1 MANDLFHFQLG
12 GLQCAVIEDVNEPL
26 TEAYVSGI
34 FAKDTERMS
43 KIFREWPV
51 PLTFCINFFRGNRHR
66 ADFGG

>member
-34 FAKDTERMS
+34 FAKDTERML
-43 KIFREWPV
+43 KIFRE
-51 PLTFCINFFRGNRHR
+51 
-66 ADFGG
+66 